1 VRPESL
7 VYGALIGIGVVL
19 LMSWLT
25 GRPPSLRRP
34 NLLNLVFGG
43 LVLAVP
49 NVTEALGLGFAIG
62 VALVFAAAAIVYA
75 WNRFRAQPN

>member
-1 VRPESL
+1 V
-7 VYGALIGIGVVL
+7 
-19 LMSWLT
+19 
-25 GRPPSLRRP
+25 RP

-75 WNRFRAQPN
+75 WNRFRPQPN